1 MYKCTPQEIIAAVPG
16 VQTVHLD
23 ALWFHNLDQKK
34 PVFESLYD
42 WMTESGRIPNE
53 NHKTLHNRT
62 YVSDKVFK
70 KLLAAEKK
78 RIQKKH
84 RLKGGDLEEAVKWS
98 DLASGPRS
106 EVGGCRI
113 TGEIIL
119 VIPEDSSEALSEFSI
134 QLLSKIR
141 EKHINKVKA
150 NAAGA
155 DFYGWLVSQ
164 VKRPDRVGDLA
175 RDADNCQ
182 EFPRA
187 LQDYEDYLV
196 FAQKTGFCDAA
207 IGSLNEAW
215 LEYARQYPERISP
228 AAWCSEC
235 GKRISVDAAQFSWD
249 EDSGEVFILDAK
261 CIEKYQGFSPMKSI
275 PLAGISRDNLSEVM
289 DQNEL
294 SEWDMDR
301 AVEKLLLW
309 GILPQDDNGTIYFFE
324 CETTR
329 EIKIG
334 ITSGRVEK
342 RMATVQT
349 ARGHKLSVLATI
361 PGTTKFE
368 RALHERFA
376 QHRLKGEWFRPHP
389 DILEYIAQ
397 LQGDRT

>member
-1 MYKCTPQEIIAAVPG
+1 MYKCTPKEIIAAVPG

-23 ALWFHNLDQKK
+23 TSWFHDLDLQK
-34 PVFESLYD
+34 PVFESLYV
-42 WMTESGRIPNE
+42 WMIESGRIPDE

-84 RLKGGDLEEAVKWS
+84 RLKGDDLEEAVNWS

-113 TGEIIL
+113 AGEVIL
-119 VIPEDSSEALSEFSI
+119 VIPEDSSKALNEFSV
-134 QLLSKIR
+134 QLLGKAR

-155 DFYGWLVSQ
+155 DFYGWLASQ

-187 LQDYEDYLV
+187 LQNYEEYLV
-196 FAQKTGFCDAA
+196 FAQETGFCDAA

-235 GKRISVDAAQFSWD
+235 GKRFSVDDARFAWD
-249 EDSGEVFILDAK
+249 EDSGEIFILDAE
-261 CIEKYQGFSPMKSI
+261 CIEKYQGFSPIKSI
-275 PLAGISRDNLSEVM
+275 PLAGISRNSLSEVM
-289 DQNEL
+289 EQNEL

-309 GILPQDDNGTIYFFE
+309 GILPLDDNGTIYFFE

-329 EIKIG
+329 EIKVG
-334 ITSGRVEK
+334 ITSGKVEK
-342 RMATVQT
+342 RMASVQT
-349 ARGHKLSVLATI
+349 ARGHKISVLATI
-361 PGTTKFE
+361 PGTTKLE

-376 QHRLKGEWFRPHP
+376 HCRLKGEWFSPHP